1 MKLLFYLVNV
11 LDVMDEQEVKI
22 KVMREDSI
30 DKLLEIL
37 FRRGFKVFDD
47 FVKVLE
53 EVQLFLVVLLV

>member
-47 FVKVLE
+47 FVKVL
-53 EVQLFLVVLLV
+53 